1 MQDNFV
7 YMQVKDLLIEPD
19 FIWVKSLTLA
29 RIWLID
35 ARCIIILQHRLIYID
50 MRFIDVNKQVKYVKY
65 FYINILHVNI
75 VNSHVDINKSHVD
88 TNNSHVGII
97 ISHVFKVMLQHASM
111 MSESG
116 IR

>member
-1 MQDNFV
+1 M
-7 YMQVKDLLIEPD
+7 
-19 FIWVKSLTLA
+19 
-29 RIWLID
+29 
-35 ARCIIILQHRLIYID
+35 RL
-50 MRFIDVNKQVKYVKY
+50 IDVNKQVKCVKY